1 MKQNILQRWTFIGML
16 TLLSAV
22 FLASAISKMIDP
34 LLFVRDISYYRLLPE
49 MSLNILAVWLIM
61 LELVIAA
68 ALWISPWREAAAW
81 LYAALM
87 AMFIVMIG
95 IAMFRG
101 LDISCGC
108 FGANSQKVGWPK
120 ILENS
125 LLMILAVRVAMISRI
140 DSDILNSETINK

>member
-1 MKQNILQRWTFIGML
+1 MKQRTVQKLTFIGML

-22 FLASAISKMIDP
+22 FFGSAISKMIDP
-34 LLFVRDISYYRLLPE
+34 QLFVRDISYYRLLPE
-49 MSLNILAVWLIM
+49 ISLNILAVWLIM
-61 LELVIAA
+61 LELVIAV

-87 AMFIVMIG
+87 FLFILMIAFAM
-95 IAMFRG
+95 ARG

-125 LLMILAVRVAMISRI
+125 LLLILAVRVAMISRI
-140 DSDILNSETINK
+140 ESSIQNNETTNK